1 MASSSSN
8 TCQQTQSQQSQQSST
23 MDFGSLAK
31 TLHFNLPIKLDEDNY
46 IYWKTQ
52 ILPAVNALDLE
63 EYIDSSKHPP
73 SQFISVQ
80 VTDESGNVR
89 LELQPNKEYQKWKKS
104 DQIMLFWLISTLS
117 QKVVGQ
123 VTKCKSSLEAW
134 SKLENLYSQ
143 KSMAKILNLRQ
154 QLQTIRKGSHSVSDF
169 VLKIKNIGD
178 VLSAAGEEVSERDL
192 LLSLMHGVGHEYDA
206 VVVLISSQRMTMSL
220 EEAQFLLLM
229 HEQRIEQLNSPNN
242 FGGISANFVTNNA
255 GDKRDHRGGSNY
267 NRGGQRGRGRGGR
280 FGGRKLYCQLCT
292 KPGHHA
298 FQCFHRFDQQFVRP
312 QPSHYTNNNSHS
324 NGQLLP
330 ISNVGSSLVMSHT
343 NVDRKLNLKHIL
355 HVPKI
360 KKNLLSISRLTRD
373 NNVMAEFT
381 ANKFYPFLRD
391 YSKNK
396 LDFHTTKCVFI
407 GYSLN
412 HKGYWNN
419 STQIQQLISKLHST
433 FALKN
438 LENKNTERMFSLTC
452 LF

>member
-1 MASSSSN
+1 MIALISSAVIFSSSLQHQDRFHLSI
-8 TCQQTQSQQSQQSST
+8 SSL
-23 MDFGSLAK
+23 SRK
-31 TLHFNLPIKLDEDNY
+31 TN
-46 IYWKTQ
+46 
-52 ILPAVNALDLE
+52 
-63 EYIDSSKHPP
+63 SKHPP

-143 KSMAKILNLRQ
+143 KSM
-154 QLQTIRKGSHSVSDF
+154 TIRKGSHSVSDF

-298 FQCFHRFDQQFVRP
+298 FQP

-324 NGQLLP
+324 AAAPNQAYIGQSSHNSDQQNTVSQVKTAL
-330 ISNVGSSLVMSHT
+330 SSLLLRITSHHSMVLMQPRFIPLFGMHVWVT
-343 NVDRKLNLKHIL
+343 QPHSFSRK
-355 HVPKI
+355 
-360 KKNLLSISRLTRD
+360 
-373 NNVMAEFT
+373 
-381 ANKFYPFLRD
+381 
-391 YSKNK
+391 
-396 LDFHTTKCVFI
+396 
-407 GYSLN
+407 
-412 HKGYWNN
+412 
-419 STQIQQLISKLHST
+419 
-433 FALKN
+433 
-438 LENKNTERMFSLTC
+438 
-452 LF
+452 

>member
-8 TCQQTQSQQSQQSST
+8 NCQQTQSQQSQQSST

-104 DQIMLFWLISTLS
+104 DQILLFWLISTLS

-178 VLSAAGEEVSERDL
+178 ALSAAGEEVSEKDL

-280 FGGRKLYCQLCT
+280 FGGRKLYCQQCT

-324 NGQLLP
+324 AAAPNQAYIGQFSHNSDQQNTVSQGFHQEAFQPQGNYTQTSAYVAAPAGGTNDSSWFVDSGATNHITSDLNNLSLKSEYKGNDRLAVGNGQLLP
-330 ISNVGSSLVMSHT
+330 ISNVGSFLCLACTFGSPSPTHSQENNAYTAHSL
-343 NVDRKLNLKHIL
+343 
-355 HVPKI
+355 
-360 KKNLLSISRLTRD
+360 
-373 NNVMAEFT
+373 
-381 ANKFYPFLRD
+381 
-391 YSKNK
+391 
-396 LDFHTTKCVFI
+396 
-407 GYSLN
+407 
-412 HKGYWNN
+412 
-419 STQIQQLISKLHST
+419 
-433 FALKN
+433 
-438 LENKNTERMFSLTC
+438 
-452 LF
+452 

>member
-73 SQFISVQ
+73 SQF
-80 VTDESGNVR
+80 TN
-89 LELQPNKEYQKWKKS
+89 
-104 DQIMLFWLISTLS
+104 QILLFWLISTLS

-178 VLSAAGEEVSERDL
+178 ALSAAGEEVSERDL

-206 VVVLISSQRMTMSL
+206 V
-220 EEAQFLLLM
+220 EAQFLLLM

-312 QPSHYTNNNSHS
+312 QPSHYNNNSSHS
-324 NGQLLP
+324 AAAPNQAYIGQSSHNSDQQNTISQGFHQEAFQPQGNYTQTSAYVAAPAGGTNDSSCSLLLRITSHHSMVLMQP
-330 ISNVGSSLVMSHT
+330 RFIPLFGMHLDFPYQQLFLSAPGSAYSAPTSNVPIHT
-343 NVDRKLNLKHIL
+343 IVDMVTSNHLQPNVSFLWLLLN
-355 HVPKI
+355 
-360 KKNLLSISRLTRD
+360 
-373 NNVMAEFT
+373 
-381 ANKFYPFLRD
+381 
-391 YSKNK
+391 
-396 LDFHTTKCVFI
+396 FI
-407 GYSLN
+407 GWLANGFYD
-412 HKGYWNN
+412 
-419 STQIQQLISKLHST
+419 I
-433 FALKN
+433 
-438 LENKNTERMFSLTC
+438 
-452 LF
+452 

>member
-1 MASSSSN
+1 MIA
-8 TCQQTQSQQSQQSST
+8 
-23 MDFGSLAK
+23 
-31 TLHFNLPIKLDEDNY
+31 
-46 IYWKTQ
+46 
-52 ILPAVNALDLE
+52 
-63 EYIDSSKHPP
+63 
-73 SQFISVQ
+73 
-80 VTDESGNVR
+80 
-89 LELQPNKEYQKWKKS
+89 
-104 DQIMLFWLISTLS
+104 LISSAVIFFSSLQHQDRFHLS
-117 QKVVGQ
+117 IYSLSRKTNQKVVGQ

-178 VLSAAGEEVSERDL
+178 ALSAAGEEVSERDL

-298 FQCFHRFDQQFVRP
+298 FQI
-312 QPSHYTNNNSHS
+312 
-324 NGQLLP
+324 L
-330 ISNVGSSLVMSHT
+330 SLKVF
-343 NVDRKLNLKHIL
+343 
-355 HVPKI
+355 I
-360 KKNLLSISRLTRD
+360 KKL
-373 NNVMAEFT
+373 F
-381 ANKFYPFLRD
+381 
-391 YSKNK
+391 
-396 LDFHTTKCVFI
+396 
-407 GYSLN
+407 N
-412 HKGYWNN
+412 HKEITLKPLHMLQLQQEVQMTPHGLL
-419 STQIQQLISKLHST
+419 TVVQQIT
-433 FALKN
+433 
-438 LENKNTERMFSLTC
+438 SLQT
-452 LF
+452 